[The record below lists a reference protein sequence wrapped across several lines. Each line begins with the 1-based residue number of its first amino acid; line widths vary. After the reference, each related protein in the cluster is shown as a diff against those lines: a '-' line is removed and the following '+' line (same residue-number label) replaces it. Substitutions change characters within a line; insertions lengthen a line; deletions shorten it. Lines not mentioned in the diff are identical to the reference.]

1 MMPGS
6 SATASLALRRAST
19 SVLRAFSEASSLFAF
34 NRMTFSR
41 ASSTRNWAAVWGD
54 GGLLRAAYNYACS
67 LFDLER
73 FEEVK
78 SLLRK
83 TIPVARRVLGEGNRL
98 ALKMR
103 WNYAHALYKDA
114 GATLDDLQEAVT
126 TLEVAEPIARRVFG
140 GAHPLTGSIE
150 DDLRDARAVLRIRE
164 AQSREA

>member
-1 MMPGS
+1 
-6 SATASLALRRAST
+6 
-19 SVLRAFSEASSLFAF
+19 
-34 NRMTFSR
+34 MTFSR

-114 GATLDDLQEAVT
+114 GATLDDLQEAVS
-126 TLEVAEPIARRVFG
+126 TLEDTARTARRVLG
-140 GAHPLTGSIE
+140 SEHPLTVGIQ
-150 DDLRDARAVLRIRE
+150 DALRRTRAALRARE
-164 AQSREA
+164 APAAA